1 MLQTMS
7 KPKPPSTATATATA
21 WDPMDPVSDAER
33 RRFGR
38 IDRDERGQA
47 TVTWVKPPRDWER
60 RDLALV
66 EDDASAT
73 ASRPAVTKGYDP
85 YESTATGLSWNTVPT
100 RLTRPARTDLR
111 RLSEHIKQM
120 RALKDRQNGK

>member
-1 MLQTMS
+1 MMS
-7 KPKPPSTATATATA
+7 KPKSPSPAAANA

-47 TVTWVKPPRDWER
+47 VVTWVKPPRDWER
-60 RDLALV
+60 RDLSLV

-85 YESTATGLSWNTVPT
+85 YESTGTSSVTWNTEPT

-120 RALKDRQNGK
+120 RALKERQDDK